1 MVPAA
6 VGLPPC
12 CAGCAEYDRDDGV
25 CRLLAEPTED
35 NRRRLLTMPCD
46 VQRLLELRFRNHGP
60 DVARDALVAWLS
72 PGWDADD
79 ISLSYGRAP
88 RDARL
93 WLGSWPYLYLGRN
106 AVRRALRDGE
116 RLRPADTDAA
126 AEPSGRA
133 SDPALALRMIRALE
147 KVRRID
153 AVGYAMLVDFLRDCF
168 DAHTWATALGAAPA
182 SVTDRKYL
190 AIYRYAVYFHEILE
204 LVAPHEAAVALST
217 RRFAPGDPTEHA
229 ALEAARAALGAPDL
243 SQSAFRQLYREGAAR
258 SLALLGAADALGG
271 ETMDH
276 LGTAFHRVLRIEMA
290 PAAR

>member
-25 CRLLAEPTED
+25 CRLIAEPTAD

-46 VQRLLELRFRNHGP
+46 VQKLLDHRFRNHGP
-60 DVARDALVAWLS
+60 DVAREALVAWLD
-72 PGWDADD
+72 PALDPDD
-79 ISLSYGRAP
+79 LSLSYGRAP

-106 AVRRALRDGE
+106 AVRRAQRDGE
-116 RLRPADTDAA
+116 RLRPADPDTA
-126 AEPSGRA
+126 AEARPG
-133 SDPALALRMIRALE
+133 DPALALRMTRALE
-147 KVRRID
+147 KVRRVD
-153 AVGYAMLVDFLRDCF
+153 AVGYAMLLDFLRDCF
-168 DAHTWATALGAAPA
+168 DAQAWAQALGSAAA

-204 LVAPHEAAVALST
+204 VVAPHEAAVALSS

-229 ALEAARAALGAPDL
+229 ALDTTRATLGSPDL
-243 SQSAFRQLYREGAAR
+243 ALADFRRLYREGAAR
-258 SLALLGAADALGG
+258 SLALLGAPDALGEEAMSDMG
-271 ETMDH
+271 V
-276 LGTAFHRVLRIEMA
+276 AFHRVLRIEVG
-290 PAAR
+290 